1 MIYKNI
7 KERHEHKIEMMDKE
21 IQVWIDISKDKDYKI
36 SLLEDQLKEYRKL
49 QSEDDQYWCKH
60 TDENGNKI
68 PMTKVKGSR
77 VMSKEEVKELN
88 KIKLPF

>member
-7 KERHEHKIEMMDKE
+7 KERHEHKIEILSNKIDELE
-21 IQVWIDISKDKDYKI
+21 IQLSRY
-36 SLLEDQLKEYRKL
+36 QKL
-49 QSEDDQYWCKH
+49 QSKDDQYWCKH

-77 VMSKEEVKELN
+77 VMNKEEIKELN
-88 KIKLPF
+88 KVKLPF

>member
-1 MIYKNI
+1 MTKEQIVIRSLELKI
-7 KERHEHKIEMMDKE
+7 KSDKWKMERLK
-21 IQVWIDISKDKDYKI
+21 SK
-36 SLLEDQLKEYRKL
+36 
-49 QSEDDQYWCKH
+49 DDQYWCKYP
-60 TDENGNKI
+60 DENGNKI

>member
-1 MIYKNI
+1 MGKLHIFKTT
-7 KERHEHKIEMMDKE
+7 HE
-21 IQVWIDISKDKDYKI
+21 
-36 SLLEDQLKEYRKL
+36 LLETITELENELKEYRKL

-77 VMSKEEVKELN
+77 VMNKEEVKELN
-88 KIKLPF
+88 KVKLPF

>member
-1 MIYKNI
+1 MTKKYQPT
-7 KERHEHKIEMMDKE
+7 ELDRVLQH
-21 IQVWIDISKDKDYKI
+21 
-36 SLLEDQLKEYRKL
+36 LEEL

-60 TDENGNKI
+60 PDENGNKI

-88 KIKLPF
+88 KVKLPF